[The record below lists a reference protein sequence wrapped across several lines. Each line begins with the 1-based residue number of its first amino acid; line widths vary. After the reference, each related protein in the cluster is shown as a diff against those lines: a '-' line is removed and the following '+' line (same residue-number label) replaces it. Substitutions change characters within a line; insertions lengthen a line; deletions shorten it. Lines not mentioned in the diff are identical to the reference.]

1 LDKFAAVKTAKQI
14 LANHSQPSTERTKS
28 LFAKL
33 DSELGK
39 GSQSDTGNGRLQY
52 AR

>member
-14 LANHSQPSTERTKS
+14 LASRSQPSTERTKS
-28 LFAKL
+28 LLAKL

-39 GSQSDTGNGRLQY
+39 GSQSDTGSGRLQCM
-52 AR
+52 R